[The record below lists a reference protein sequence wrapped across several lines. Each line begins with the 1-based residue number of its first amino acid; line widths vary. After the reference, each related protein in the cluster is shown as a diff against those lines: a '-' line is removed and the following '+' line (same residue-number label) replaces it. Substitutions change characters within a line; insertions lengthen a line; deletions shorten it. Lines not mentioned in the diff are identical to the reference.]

1 MNTVTLDVCSL
12 TDGLAAAAAAM
23 QTGKPSAPLTL
34 KVA

>member
-12 TDGLAAAAAAM
+12 TDGLAAAM